1 MRQQLYLKL
10 LELLY
15 QAQVGHIGSCLS
27 CLDIIINTLTL
38 QMKPQDKFILSKG
51 HAAPSLYVV
60 LNYLKI
66 ITDEQLKSFNQEGT
80 KFGIH
85 PSFYLPNYNPFPTGS
100 LGHGLSLACGLA
112 YGERLNSQNKTV
124 PRIQKNFSFVN
135 IGLSCN
141 NI

>member
-60 LNYLKI
+60 LNYLKKPFSKKLVPSK
-66 ITDEQLKSFNQEGT
+66 QPVPSRKQSSLPALKKLAS
-80 KFGIH
+80 
-85 PSFYLPNYNPFPTGS
+85 
-100 LGHGLSLACGLA
+100 GLK
-112 YGERLNSQNKTV
+112 R
-124 PRIQKNFSFVN
+124 
-135 IGLSCN
+135 
-141 NI
+141 